1 MLDAAEKAVTR
12 QPSAGKGG
20 RGAGAKGEKRQR
32 EGRTTRGRGDW
43 SASGVTSTAP
53 DRPEGQPAQPASFSP
68 AASSRGSR
76 GGGRKGFPVQE
87 AAQAA
92 AASSLTLLS
101 PAPPIPHSPRRR
113 VPLPPP
119 AATPTPS
126 ARPLG
131 LSARAPSPPLRG
143 PLIHSLAAGPAR
155 RRRGGSGPGQ
165 GPRRGGPLHTSLP
178 HLGAAEPL
186 APAAA
191 FSACAALAPSPKWR
205 GPGVLAGQPPPPP
218 PPPPPPLCLR
228 RRGRRLGKSSSELTD
243 EFGAGR
249 PQRAERRAIDAR
261 GARFLFRPACGEG
274 AAEGGVGRGKRGS
287 LRAPP
292 GEGGGRAGGGAAG
305 AGPVGEGGG
314 GRRWVGEPGRPSR
327 GVWAAPRRGGE
338 EAPPDPRGG
347 RPPGSRRRVQPATAD
362 SDPGRRALGY
372 PAAPSSGLLGQA
384 SENPAPLG
392 VGCTRA
398 RSFTVIYCK

>member
-20 RGAGAKGEKRQR
+20 R
-32 EGRTTRGRGDW
+32 
-43 SASGVTSTAP
+43 VTSTAP

-113 VPLPPP
+113 VPVPPP

-218 PPPPPPLCLR
+218 PPPPPLCLR

-292 GEGGGRAGGGAAG
+292 GRRRGPGRRRSSGGRAGGGRGWRAAVGGG
-305 AGPVGEGGG
+305 AGPAEQGGLGGASAGRGGG
-314 GRRWVGEPGRPSR
+314 TAGPTRRPASGLSPQSPARNRRLGPGPARSGLPCRTLFGSTRTSFGKSSAPRGRLHSCTFIYCHLLQVNKHAVTKCGRRLR
-327 GVWAAPRRGGE
+327 
-338 EAPPDPRGG
+338 
-347 RPPGSRRRVQPATAD
+347 
-362 SDPGRRALGY
+362 
-372 PAAPSSGLLGQA
+372 
-384 SENPAPLG
+384 
-392 VGCTRA
+392 
-398 RSFTVIYCK
+398 